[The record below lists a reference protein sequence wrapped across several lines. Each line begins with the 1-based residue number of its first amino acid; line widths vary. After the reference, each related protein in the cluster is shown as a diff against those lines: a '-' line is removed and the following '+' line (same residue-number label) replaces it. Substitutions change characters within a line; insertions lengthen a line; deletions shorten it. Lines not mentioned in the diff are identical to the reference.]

1 MMSDWIPGEVYF
13 CYGETIGE
21 HAHDVHQARRSY
33 DRTTATNDK
42 AHDVIATLTADLAR
56 VTAER
61 DAILR
66 WASGHAGH
74 IGPGVDDGSGRFWAM
89 KGSETIF
96 GDTAEEVVRKAAG
109 LDPEGGPDCT
119 PDPTS

>member
-1 MMSDWIPGEVYF
+1 MSEAFDSDEDWRDILDPFQRLRSDNV
-13 CYGETIGE
+13 
-21 HAHDVHQARRSY
+21 ALRAR
-33 DRTTATNDK
+33 
-42 AHDVIATLTADLAR
+42 VATLTADLAR
-56 VTAER
+56 VRAER